1 MPTNPSALTRNRK
14 SHYGILPVGRSGA
27 FGVSA
32 IRADMPE
39 MLSDYRNDSPLSG
52 RTALV
57 TGASRGIGRA
67 IALRLA
73 ALSARLLLVARDAGA
88 LTAVQQE
95 IASQGGDAEIHS
107 CDLASITA
115 VEAVGSTIAASG
127 GCDILV
133 NCAGI
138 GRIGKPL
145 HELPVED
152 FEAIFATNVRAPFL
166 LMRAIVPGMI
176 KRGAGHIVNISSL
189 AGQGTLANGAAYA
202 ASKSALNA
210 LTYSSAEEL
219 RAHNIRVA
227 VVAPGSVNTSFGRGG
242 KNTAKMLQPD
252 DVAEVVSMLVTQAPQ
267 SFISE
272 IRMRPTQKP

>member
-1 MPTNPSALTRNRK
+1 MPKTI
-14 SHYGILPVGRSGA
+14 HGIA
-27 FGVSA
+27 N
-32 IRADMPE
+32 
-39 MLSDYRNDSPLSG
+39 NDSPLSG

-73 ALSARLLLVARDAGA
+73 ALGSRILLVARDTAALTEVQEEIAAAGA
-88 LTAVQQE
+88 T
-95 IASQGGDAEIHS
+95 AEIHS
-107 CDLASITA
+107 CDFVSSAA
-115 VEAVGSTIAASG
+115 VEALGSSIAAAG

-138 GRIGKPL
+138 AHIGKPL
-145 HELPVED
+145 HELPPD
-152 FEAIFATNVRAPFL
+152 NFEAIFAINVRAPYL
-166 LMRAIVPGMI
+166 LMRAIVPGMV
-176 KRGAGHIVNISSL
+176 KRGTGDIVNISSL

-219 RAHNIRVA
+219 RAHNIRVS
-227 VVAPGSVNTSFGRGG
+227 VVAPGSVNTGFGRGG
-242 KNTAKMLQPD
+242 KDTGKMLQPE
-252 DVAEVVSMLVTQAPQ
+252 DVAEVVATILMQPRR

-272 IRMRPTQKP
+272 VRMRPTQKP

>member
-1 MPTNPSALTRNRK
+1 MLLNDSSSA
-14 SHYGILPVGRSGA
+14 
-27 FGVSA
+27 
-32 IRADMPE
+32 
-39 MLSDYRNDSPLSG
+39 SPLSG
-52 RTALV
+52 SIALV

-67 IALRLA
+67 IALRLSS
-73 ALSARLLLVARDAGA
+73 LGARLLLVARDAAA

-95 IASQGGDAEIHS
+95 IAEKGGAAEVHS
-107 CDLASITA
+107 CDLASASA
-115 VEAVGSTIAASG
+115 VEALGKGIAQSG
-127 GCDILV
+127 VCDILV

-145 HELPVED
+145 HELPPED
-152 FEAIFATNVRAPFL
+152 FEAIFSTNVRAPYL

-176 KRGAGHIVNISSL
+176 ERGAGHIVNISSL

-219 RAHNIRVA
+219 RAHNIRVS
-227 VVAPGSVNTSFGRGG
+227 VVAPGSVNTGFGRSG
-242 KNTAKMLQPD
+242 KDPSKMIQPQ
-252 DVAEVVSMLVTQAPQ
+252 DVAEVVAMLVTQPPQ

-272 IRMRPTQKP
+272 VRLRPTQKP

>member
-1 MPTNPSALTRNRK
+1 MSEFQRPTPSENISTVSPPLT
-14 SHYGILPVGRSGA
+14 
-27 FGVSA
+27 
-32 IRADMPE
+32 
-39 MLSDYRNDSPLSG
+39 G

-73 ALSARLLLVARDAGA
+73 QLGARLLLVARDAAA

-95 IASQGGDAEIHS
+95 IAARSGDAEVLACDISSAPALEALGTDIH
-107 CDLASITA
+107 
-115 VEAVGSTIAASG
+115 AAG

-138 GRIGKPL
+138 GRIGEPL
-145 HELPVED
+145 HEMPPQD
-152 FEAIFATNVRAPFL
+152 FDAVFATNVRAPYL
-166 LMRAIVPGMI
+166 LMRAIVPSMI
-176 KRGAGHIVNISSL
+176 TRGGGHVVNISSL

-210 LTYSSAEEL
+210 LTYSTAEEL
-219 RAHNIRVA
+219 RAHNIRVS
-227 VVAPGSVNTSFGRGG
+227 VVAPGSVNTEFGRGG
-242 KNTAKMLQPD
+242 KDRSKMLQPE
-252 DVAEVVSMLVTQAPQ
+252 DVAGVVAMLVTQPPQ

-272 IRMRPTQKP
+272 VRMRPTQKP